1 MFFDILNSFFSKEVA
16 AEVIGKLGGVQ
27 DILAALR
34 AFPSSS
40 AIAGNCCGA
49 LWSLSVNEG
58 NAKIVTEEKGL
69 QDVINVFEK
78 HAEQSGV
85 IEAAC
90 SALWSLSMEGMKYV
104 K

>member
-1 MFFDILNSFFSKEVA
+1 MSPESA

-34 AFPSSS
+34 AFPSSTE
-40 AIAGNCCGA
+40 IAGNCCGA

-58 NAKIVTEEKGL
+58 NAKIVTEERGL
-69 QDVINVFEK
+69 QDVINTFEK
-78 HAEQSGV
+78 HADKADV

-90 SALWSLSMEGMKYV
+90 SALWSLSMEGN
-104 K
+104 